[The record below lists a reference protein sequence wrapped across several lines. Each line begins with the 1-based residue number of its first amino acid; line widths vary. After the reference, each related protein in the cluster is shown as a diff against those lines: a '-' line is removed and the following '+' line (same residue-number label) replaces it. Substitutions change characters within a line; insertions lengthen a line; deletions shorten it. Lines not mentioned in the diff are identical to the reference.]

1 MAAGGLP
8 PPPTRAGA
16 GDFVWVAWY
25 NQLRNYLSTGGSV
38 AWAVVNKAGSS
49 IADLQSKAH
58 DLLTGLQGGT
68 TNEHY
73 HLTAAEHT
81 ALGSIPN
88 HNTLGSIQG
97 GVVNE
102 YYHLTS
108 AEYTGTGTGVFVR
121 KDSAQLT
128 GPVTFTGTIQPT
140 TAGGYKSSDGSVGFT
155 GTVTTA
161 SLVGKTITIKDG
173 LITNVA

>member
-1 MAAGGLP
+1 MAGGLP
-8 PPPTRAGA
+8 PPPTRAEA

-25 NQLRNYLSTGGSV
+25 NQLNNYLSAGGSIDWSV
-38 AWAVVNKAGSS
+38 INKAGSS
-49 IADLQSKAH
+49 IADLQSKGH

-68 TNEHY
+68 TGEHY
-73 HLTAAEHT
+73 HLTNAQYL
-81 ALGSIPN
+81 ALGSIPA
-88 HNTLGSIQG
+88 HNSLGSIQG
-97 GVVNE
+97 GTTNE

-121 KDSAQLT
+121 KDAAQLT
-128 GPVTFTGTIQPT
+128 GAVTFTGTIQPT
-140 TAGGYKSSDGSVGFT
+140 TAGGYKSSDGSTGYT

-173 LITNVA
+173 LIVSFA